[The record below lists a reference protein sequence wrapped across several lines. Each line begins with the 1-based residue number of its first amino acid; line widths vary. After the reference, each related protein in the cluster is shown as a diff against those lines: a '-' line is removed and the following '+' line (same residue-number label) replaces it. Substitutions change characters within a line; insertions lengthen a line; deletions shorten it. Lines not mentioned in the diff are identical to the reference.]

1 MKRVFLFFMVAA
13 MMQHMG
19 LMAQVPDIPLNE
31 SGAYEKKEV
40 VEVEGASAAVLFGR
54 AMEALSDW
62 TGPDGKAKVGIDYQD
77 KETGTVIYKGKYY
90 LGMFRQLLAGWN
102 MYADV
107 VLKVRCKDGRAQVTV
122 TIPTMTGIYSTNGMT
137 QQASIGETVESM
149 KKKGAKKRPSHE
161 FLPKIPEVGE
171 TLLKAMIGRLNVKV
185 DDDDF

>member
-1 MKRVFLFFMVAA
+1 MKKRLFMMVVVA
-13 MMQHMG
+13 MVLQHTG
-19 LMAQVPDIPLNE
+19 LNAQVPDIPLNE
-31 SGAYEKKEV
+31 AGAYEKKEV
-40 VEVEGASAAVLFGR
+40 VEVEGASSAVLFGR

-90 LGMFRQLLAGWN
+90 LGLYRVLLTGIE

-122 TIPTMTGIYSTNGMT
+122 TIPMMTGIYSNGQT
-137 QQASIGETVESM
+137 RQASIGETVESM
-149 KKKGAKKRPSHE
+149 KEKGAKKRPSHE
-161 FLPKIPEVGE
+161 FLPKIPAVGE
-171 TLLKAMIGRLNVKV
+171 VLMKAMIGRLNVKV